1 MTVDSEI
8 LILYSKFNPIL
19 LYFLAQIVAALAAG
33 GSLIQCLSLSQTPII
48 GGIWGVGFVCISTS
62 LLPGTTR

>member
-33 GSLIQCLSLSQTPII
+33 GSFIQCLSLSQTPII